1 MKQNNLLF
9 IETFPE
15 TLSHQ
20 LDINLTDKEFQLLYA
35 CISQSKLAN
44 YLKSIRLF
52 FPLSEVEA
60 KTNFDLQ
67 KIHVKMQD
75 EQIDRQGVI
84 TVQIE
89 GFIQPLNESDKLR
102 QGLFIQATA
111 RTSRMMVSPERN
123 VHQLFWL
130 EC

>member
-15 TLSHQ
+15 TLGHQ

-89 GFIQPLNESDKLR
+89 GFIQP
-102 QGLFIQATA
+102 
-111 RTSRMMVSPERN
+111 
-123 VHQLFWL
+123 
-130 EC
+130 